1 MHKYHFHRAVFAVY
15 ALAGAL
21 AVLFLSA
28 GVKSVAGLIRFPDN
42 YLFNLIGSI
51 ALCWLVT
58 GPREVVILRKIAR
71 TRNTRQKAAFAYSY
85 TGRLI
90 RFTVRRAA
98 RSLAA
103 LFTFKPFNNPQTE
116 P

>member
-1 MHKYHFHRAVFAVY
+1 MQHYRFNRAVFAVY

-51 ALCWLVT
+51 VLCWLVT
-58 GPREVVILRKIAR
+58 GPREVVILRKIIR
-71 TRNTRQKAAFAYSY
+71 HTRQKAALAYSY
-85 TGRLI
+85 TGRLLAI
-90 RFTVRRAA
+90 HVRRAA

>member
-28 GVKSVAGLIRFPDN
+28 GVKSLTGQIARFPDN
-42 YLFNLIGSI
+42 YLFNLIG
-51 ALCWLVT
+51 AVVLCWLVT

-71 TRNTRQKAAFAYSY
+71 YTRQKAAFAYSY

-103 LFTFKPFNNPQTE
+103 LFTLPSRPQTE

>member
-28 GVKSVAGLIRFPDN
+28 GVKSVTGQLARFPDH
-42 YLFNLIGSI
+42 YLFNLVGAIVLSWV
-51 ALCWLVT
+51 CT
-58 GPREVVILRKIAR
+58 GPREVVVLRKIIR
-71 TRNTRQKAAFAYSY
+71 FTRRMAATAYSY
-85 TGRLI
+85 TGRFLI
-90 RFTVRRAA
+90 SVRRAA
-98 RSLAA
+98 SGRP
-103 LFTFKPFNNPQTE
+103 PFFPSRPQTE

>member
-1 MHKYHFHRAVFAVY
+1 MPHYRFHRAVFAVY
-15 ALAGAL
+15 ALTGAL
-21 AVLFLSA
+21 AATFVVA
-28 GVKSVAGLIRFPDN
+28 GVKTVAGLARFPDH
-42 YLFNLIGSI
+42 YLFNLLGSI

-58 GPREVVILRKIAR
+58 GPREVVILRKIVR
-71 TRNTRQKAAFAYSY
+71 FTRQKAAIAYSY

-103 LFTFKPFNNPQTE
+103 LFTFRPFNNPQTE